1 MRIQT
6 TYIETSWCKTQALL
20 LLPKGTLRSERVI
33 YAHGYTA
40 SKADV
45 LPWAVRAAEN
55 GIPGIVFDWPGHY
68 LGGLNEV
75 QRFTDFTHGAH
86 GLFGEAWG
94 KLHAAGNLPAGEHVV
109 LGGHSL
115 GALLAL
121 KALKLPEFA
130 GLKRLGIGVGIGLNN
145 QVETHLFDTEFYK
158 KTLNVRRQLVSPAL
172 DSDLMFPW
180 IRDEKLQL
188 NLSGESIHLIVGEDD
203 MVVSAGGLDAF
214 AALLTDAGNQ
224 VTSFAPKKLPHH
236 EPTLATPH
244 IHAFLKSYLHL

>member
-1 MRIQT
+1 MKIT
-6 TYIETSWCKTQALL
+6 TSYIETRWCKTQALVL
-20 LLPKGTLRSERVI
+20 IPQGAVRSERVV
-33 YAHGYTA
+33 YSHGYTA
-40 SKADV
+40 NKADV

-75 QRFTDFTHGAH
+75 ERFEDFTREAH
-86 GLFGEAWG
+86 TLFGLAWQ
-94 KLHAAGNLPAGEHVV
+94 KLHAVGSLPLGNHVIV
-109 LGGHSL
+109 GGHSL

-130 GLKRLGIGVGIGLNN
+130 GLERLGLGVGIGLNN

-172 DSDLMFPW
+172 DSDNVFPW
-180 IRDEKLQL
+180 IRDEKLRL
-188 NLSGESIHLIVGEDD
+188 NLTGEHIHLIVGEDD
-203 MVVSAGGLDAF
+203 MVVGAGGLEAF
-214 AALLTDAGNQ
+214 VDLLQGTGNQ

-244 IHAFLKSYLHL
+244 LHAFLKQYLSL